1 MARTLLAS
9 GLVALLATLAACASG
24 SKAGERGGAGPAKKG
39 PPQRVL
45 LVDYRSN
52 VRLEL
57 VNSSHTDPLEQYSTV
72 RADANRKVQ
81 SDDVMSGLVEVLRS
95 HGFDELA
102 QAGPAPKRA
111 GEAVLWALEIEEPRG
126 VSHAVATRSAPR
138 VAQEKLALLKR
149 AFLEIYNS
157 TYGLQTV
164 ETKEGDTPFKNPAGK
179 PRTNGR

>member
-1 MARTLLAS
+1 MARTLLAN

-24 SKAGERGGAGPAKKG
+24 SKAGERGGTGPAKKR

-57 VNSSHTDPLEQYSTV
+57 VNSSHTDPVEQYSAV

-111 GEAVLWALEIEEPRG
+111 GEAVLWAMEIEEPRG
-126 VSHAVATRSAPR
+126 VSHAVATRSAPKP
-138 VAQEKLALLKR
+138 AQAKLVLLKR

-157 TYGLQTV
+157 TYGLQ
-164 ETKEGDTPFKNPAGK
+164 
-179 PRTNGR
+179 